1 MTVRRLLDSVP
12 KTATAAPAIIDKP
25 CTAERDEPMKTLRVA
40 PLPQKI
46 SWPPSG
52 TAVVIDV
59 LRATTV
65 ITQAIRSGAAEV
77 VVCGEIDEAFA
88 IAEHRDTRP
97 LLCGERA
104 CKPIAGFDLG
114 NSPSEYTPERVAGKR
129 LVMTTTNGTRAAIAA
144 AEFDS
149 ILAASFNNLSAV
161 VDSLAGQSEVSIL
174 CAGTDGEVTEEDVL
188 LAGAI
193 VDRLL
198 DHPSWRSESGPN
210 AADPGAA
217 GPLGPSEIAART
229 LWRHHL
235 DTGRTLADRLSETL
249 GGRNLV
255 AAGYLDDITTCS
267 QIDVTDTVPTV
278 THRRPITFEPP
289 RR

>member
-1 MTVRRLLDSVP
+1 
-12 KTATAAPAIIDKP
+12 
-25 CTAERDEPMKTLRVA
+25 MKTIRVA
-40 PLPQKI
+40 PLPQQMT
-46 SWPPSG
+46 WPPTG

-65 ITQAIRSGAAEV
+65 ITQAIRCGAAEV
-77 VVCGEIDEAFA
+77 VVCGEIDEAFG
-88 IAEHRDTRP
+88 IADRRDRRP

-144 AEFDS
+144 AGFDS

-161 VDSLAGQSEVSIL
+161 VDSLAGETEVSIL
-174 CAGTDGEVTEEDVL
+174 CAGTDGEVTEEDLL

-198 DHPSWRSESGPN
+198 DHPALRPESGP
-210 AADPGAA
+210 DGI
-217 GPLGPSEIAART
+217 GPLGPSETAART
-229 LWRHHL
+229 LWRQHL
-235 DTGRTLADRLSETL
+235 DTGRTLADRLAETL

-267 QIDVTDTVPTV
+267 QIDVTDAVPTV

>member
-1 MTVRRLLDSVP
+1 
-12 KTATAAPAIIDKP
+12 
-25 CTAERDEPMKTLRVA
+25 MKTLRVA
-40 PLPQKI
+40 LLPQQMT
-46 SWPPSG
+46 WPSTG
-52 TAVVIDV
+52 AAVVIDV

-88 IAEHRDTRP
+88 IAEHRDPRP

-144 AEFDS
+144 AGFDP

-161 VDSLAGQSEVSIL
+161 VDSLAGQCEVSIL
-174 CAGTDGEVTEEDVL
+174 CAGTDGVETEEDIL

-193 VDRLL
+193 IDRLL
-198 DHPSWRSESGPN
+198 DHPNWRSESGPV
-210 AADPGAA
+210 AAGRETI

-229 LWRHHL
+229 LWRQHL
-235 DTGRTLADRLSETL
+235 DTGRTLADRLAETL
-249 GGRNLV
+249 GGRNLI
-255 AAGYLDDITTCS
+255 AAGYTADITTCA
-267 QIDVTDTVPTV
+267 QIDVTDAVPTV
-278 THRRPITFEPP
+278 TRRRPITFESSRGRPGLQVP
-289 RR
+289 AE